1 MAKIKTK
8 VRVIFIIILSYINIE
23 KKKNRRK
30 NRQNSQDYQ
39 NNDEEKKVNEIDQK
53 EEPKKEINNNDF
65 SNEIFH
71 KLINESKK
79 YKKDQNLFLKD
90 KNPYDIVYYNQKS
103 LNSSIDTDSSED
115 EGLSDYKISGYH
127 PVHIGEILLN
137 RYIILQKLGWGNY
150 STTWMALDTKHKN
163 YVAIKIQKSA
173 QQNIN
178 AAYDEVEILTEIEKH
193 INDEDW
199 IKSLNKYWE
208 NNPEKLKKG
217 NIKDHTQILHLLNSF
232 IYHGQNGKHFC
243 LVFEIMGMSLADII
257 KKFNYKG
264 IPLPYVRIITK
275 QILIGLDYLHRFC
288 GIIHTDLKPEN
299 IWICLT
305 KSQIDEINET
315 GKFDYNFHAK
325 KEKIKDE
332 NNTSIEQNI
341 IENKS
346 SSKKKK
352 KKKKKK
358 IIKPKI
364 KIYEHPK
371 LNKKLKEIGFNED
384 DFINYNIKELLD
396 RPKVLSG
403 PKKIFHY
410 FDLTKEDA
418 KDFDSQLENEY
429 ELNIMDYSKSIKKYL
444 SEKKKIIND
453 YEYRIKYMIKDKIIH
468 NINDEK
474 KQLELITSLQK
485 DLFQLF
491 LDIDENI
498 RIKICHFGNACY
510 SNHHFSKEIQ
520 TRQYR
525 APEIILGIN
534 YNETVDIWSLACI
547 VFEMI
552 TGDYLFEPRQKDKSF
567 SKDDDHLAQF
577 IELLDRIP
585 KNFALSG
592 TESKRFFTKDGK
604 LGRINALHKCLL
616 KDVLIKKYHFK
627 KDEAIA
633 LNDFLLPMLEYCP
646 EKRATAKQMLNH
658 PWLKMESKLN
668 YIMNDWEIEK
678 INMIE
683 ETQKEKLSDDNIN
696 NDFSYNYIYSSEEE
710 LAQADQEDN
719 DKYEESDGLLENNGT
734 YVEGLDVSMDSFADY
749 NQ

>member
-1 MAKIKTK
+1 
-8 VRVIFIIILSYINIE
+8 
-23 KKKNRRK
+23 
-30 NRQNSQDYQ
+30 
-39 NNDEEKKVNEIDQK
+39 
-53 EEPKKEINNNDF
+53 
-65 SNEIFH
+65 
-71 KLINESKK
+71 
-79 YKKDQNLFLKD
+79 
-90 KNPYDIVYYNQKS
+90 
-103 LNSSIDTDSSED
+103 
-115 EGLSDYKISGYH
+115 
-127 PVHIGEILLN
+127 
-137 RYIILQKLGWGNY
+137 
-150 STTWMALDTKHKN
+150 MALDTKHKN

-193 INDEDW
+193 INDDDW

-208 NNPEKLKKG
+208 DNPEKIKKG

-264 IPLPYVRIITK
+264 IPMPYVRIITK

-315 GKFDYNFHAK
+315 GKFDYNFHAQ

-332 NNTSIEQNI
+332 NNTSIEQGI
-341 IENKS
+341 IENKTN
-346 SSKKKK
+346 SKKKK

-358 IIKPKI
+358 IVRPKI

-371 LNKKLKEIGFNED
+371 LNKKLKEIGFTED
-384 DFINYNIKELLD
+384 DFVNYNINDLVE
-396 RPKVLSG
+396 RPKVLSV
-403 PKKIFHY
+403 PKKVFHY
-410 FDLTKEDA
+410 FDLGKEDA
-418 KDFDSQLENEY
+418 KDFDTQLENEY

-444 SEKKKIIND
+444 TEKKKITND
-453 YEYRIKYMIKDKIIH
+453 YEYRIKYMIKDKIIR
-468 NINDEK
+468 NITDEK

-485 DLFQLF
+485 DLYQLF

-510 SNHHFSKEIQ
+510 SNHHFSRDIQ

-604 LGRINALHKCLL
+604 LGRISSLHKCLL

-627 KDEAIA
+627 KNEAIA

-646 EKRATAKQMLNH
+646 EKRASAKQMLNH
-658 PWLKMESKLN
+658 PWLKMESKSN
-668 YIMNDWEIEK
+668 YIMSDWEIEK
-678 INMIE
+678 MNMIE
-683 ETQKEKLSDDNIN
+683 ETQKEKLIDDNLN
-696 NDFSYNYIYSSEEE
+696 SEFSNNYIYSSEEE
-710 LAQADQEDN
+710 LAQADEEDN
-719 DKYEESDGLLENNGT
+719 DKYNESDELMENNGK
-734 YVEGLDVSMDSFADY
+734 YVEELDVSMDSFADY

>member
-1 MAKIKTK
+1 
-8 VRVIFIIILSYINIE
+8 
-23 KKKNRRK
+23 
-30 NRQNSQDYQ
+30 
-39 NNDEEKKVNEIDQK
+39 
-53 EEPKKEINNNDF
+53 
-65 SNEIFH
+65 
-71 KLINESKK
+71 
-79 YKKDQNLFLKD
+79 
-90 KNPYDIVYYNQKS
+90 
-103 LNSSIDTDSSED
+103 
-115 EGLSDYKISGYH
+115 
-127 PVHIGEILLN
+127 
-137 RYIILQKLGWGNY
+137 
-150 STTWMALDTKHKN
+150 MALDTKHKN

-178 AAYDEVEILTEIEKH
+178 TAYDEVEILTEIEKH

-208 NNPEKLKKG
+208 DNPERLKKG
-217 NIKDHTQILHLLNSF
+217 NNKDHTQILHLLNSF

-257 KKFNYKG
+257 KKFNHKG
-264 IPLPYVRIITK
+264 IPLSYVRIITK
-275 QILIGLDYLHRFC
+275 QILIGLDYLHRIC

-305 KSQIDEINET
+305 KTQIDEINET
-315 GKFDYNFHAK
+315 GKYDYNFQAQK
-325 KEKIKDE
+325 DKIKDE
-332 NNTSIEQNI
+332 NNSSIEQGI
-341 IENKS
+341 VENKS

-358 IIKPKI
+358 VIKPKI
-364 KIYEHPK
+364 KIYDHPK

-384 DFINYNIKELLD
+384 DFINYNINDLVE
-396 RPKVLSG
+396 RPKVLSV

-410 FDLTKEDA
+410 FDLSKEDA
-418 KDFDSQLENEY
+418 KDFDNQLENEY
-429 ELNIMDYSKSIKKYL
+429 EINVIDYSKSIKKYL
-444 SEKKKIIND
+444 TEKKKIIND
-453 YEYRIKYMIKDKIIH
+453 YEYRIKYMIKDKIIR
-468 NINDEK
+468 NVNDEK

-485 DLFQLF
+485 DLYQLF

-510 SNHHFSKEIQ
+510 SNHHFSKDIQ

-552 TGDYLFEPRQKDKSF
+552 TGDYLFEPRQKDKTF

-592 TESKRFFTKDGK
+592 TESKRFFTKKGE
-604 LGRINALHKCLL
+604 LGRINSLHKCLL

-627 KDEAIA
+627 KNEAIA

-646 EKRATAKQMLNH
+646 EKRASAKQMLNH
-658 PWLKMESKLN
+658 PWLKMESKSN
-668 YIMNDWEIEK
+668 YIMSDWEIEK
-678 INMIE
+678 MNMIE
-683 ETQKEKLSDDNIN
+683 ETQKEKLSEENLN
-696 NDFSYNYIYSSEEE
+696 NEYSNNYIYSSEEE
-710 LAQADQEDN
+710 LAQADEEDN
-719 DKYEESDGLLENNGT
+719 ENYNESDELIENNGK
-734 YVEGLDVSMDSFADY
+734 YVEELDVSMDSFADY
-749 NQ
+749 NEKINK

>member
-1 MAKIKTK
+1 MNGKNKNK
-8 VRVIFIIILSYINIE
+8 K

-30 NRQNSQDYQ
+30 NRQNSQDYE
-39 NNDEEKKVNEIDQK
+39 NNEEEKKVNENGQREDS
-53 EEPKKEINNNDF
+53 KKETNYNDF
-65 SNEIFH
+65 SNEVFR
-71 KLINESKK
+71 KLINEPKK
-79 YKKDQNLFLKD
+79 YKKDQNLFFKD
-90 KNPYDIVYYNQKS
+90 KNPYNIVYYNQKS
-103 LNSSIDTDSSED
+103 IHSSIDTDSSED

-199 IKSLNKYWE
+199 IKALNKYWE
-208 NNPEKLKKG
+208 DNPEKIKKG

-315 GKFDYNFHAK
+315 GKFNYNFHAQ
-325 KEKIKDE
+325 KEKITDD
-332 NNTSIEQNI
+332 NYTSIEQGI
-341 IENKS
+341 IENKTN
-346 SSKKKK
+346 SKKKK

-358 IIKPKI
+358 VIKPKI
-364 KIYEHPK
+364 KIYDHPK

-384 DFINYNIKELLD
+384 DFINYNINDLVE
-396 RPKVLSG
+396 RPKVLSV
-403 PKKIFHY
+403 PKTIF
-410 FDLTKEDA
+410 KEDA
-418 KDFDSQLENEY
+418 KDLDTQLDYEY
-429 ELNIMDYSKSIKKYL
+429 ELNIMDYSKSIKNYL
-444 SEKKKIIND
+444 TEKKKIIND
-453 YEYRIKYMIKDKIIH
+453 YEYRIKYIIKDKIIL

-474 KQLELITSLQK
+474 KQLELKTSLQK
-485 DLFQLF
+485 DLYQLF

-510 SNHHFSKEIQ
+510 SNHHFSREIQ

-604 LGRINALHKCLL
+604 LGRINSLHKCLL

-627 KDEAIA
+627 KNEAIA
-633 LNDFLLPMLEYCP
+633 LNEFLLPMLEYCP
-646 EKRATAKQMLNH
+646 EKRASAKQMLNH

-668 YIMNDWEIEK
+668 YIMSDWEIEK
-678 INMIE
+678 MNMIE
-683 ETQKEKLSDDNIN
+683 ETQKEKLNDDNLN
-696 NDFSYNYIYSSEEE
+696 SEFSNNYIYSSEEE
-710 LAQADQEDN
+710 LAQADEEDN
-719 DKYEESDGLLENNGT
+719 DKYDESDELIENNGK
-734 YVEGLDVSMDSFADY
+734 YVEELDVSMDSFADY

>member
-1 MAKIKTK
+1 MLY
-8 VRVIFIIILSYINIE
+8 IISYINKE

-30 NRQNSQDYQ
+30 NRQNSQDYE
-39 NNDEEKKVNEIDQK
+39 NNEEEKKVNENEQK
-53 EEPKKEINNNDF
+53 EESKKETNFNDF
-65 SNEIFH
+65 SNEVFR
-71 KLINESKK
+71 KLINEPKK
-79 YKKDQNLFLKD
+79 YKKDQNSFFKD
-90 KNPYDIVYYNQKS
+90 KNPYNIVYYNQKS
-103 LNSSIDTDSSED
+103 IHSSIDTDSSED

-199 IKSLNKYWE
+199 IKALNKYWE
-208 NNPEKLKKG
+208 DEPEKIKKG

-305 KSQIDEINET
+305 KSQIDEINEI
-315 GKFDYNFHAK
+315 GKFNYNFHAQ
-325 KEKIKDE
+325 KEKIKDD
-332 NNTSIEQNI
+332 NYTSIEQGI

-346 SSKKKK
+346 NSKKKK

-358 IIKPKI
+358 VIKPKI

-384 DFINYNIKELLD
+384 DFINYNINDLVE
-396 RPKVLSG
+396 RPKVLSV
-403 PKKIFHY
+403 PKTIFHY

-418 KDFDSQLENEY
+418 KDFDTQLDNEY

-444 SEKKKIIND
+444 TEKKKIIND
-453 YEYRIKYMIKDKIIH
+453 YEYRIKYMIKDKIIL

-485 DLFQLF
+485 DLYQLF

-510 SNHHFSKEIQ
+510 SNHHFSREIQ

-592 TESKRFFTKDGK
+592 TESKRFFTKEGK
-604 LGRINALHKCLL
+604 LGRINSLHKCLL

-627 KDEAIA
+627 KNEAIA
-633 LNDFLLPMLEYCP
+633 LNEFLLPMLEYCP
-646 EKRATAKQMLNH
+646 EKRASAKQMLNH

-668 YIMNDWEIEK
+668 YIMSDWEIEK
-678 INMIE
+678 MNMIE
-683 ETQKEKLSDDNIN
+683 ETQKEKL
-696 NDFSYNYIYSSEEE
+696 NDENLNSEFSNNYIYSSEEE
-710 LAQADQEDN
+710 LAQADEEDN
-719 DKYEESDGLLENNGT
+719 DKYDESDELIENNGK
-734 YVEGLDVSMDSFADY
+734 YVEELDVSMDSFADY

>member
-1 MAKIKTK
+1 MF
-8 VRVIFIIILSYINIE
+8 R
-23 KKKNRRK
+23 
-30 NRQNSQDYQ
+30 
-39 NNDEEKKVNEIDQK
+39 
-53 EEPKKEINNNDF
+53 
-65 SNEIFH
+65 
-71 KLINESKK
+71 KLINEPKK
-79 YKKDQNLFLKD
+79 YKKDQNLFFKD
-90 KNPYDIVYYNQKS
+90 KNPYNIVYYNQKS
-103 LNSSIDTDSSED
+103 IHSSIDTDSSED
-115 EGLSDYKISGYH
+115 EGLSDYKIGGYH

-199 IKSLNKYWE
+199 IKALNKYWE
-208 NNPEKLKKG
+208 DNPEKIKKG

-305 KSQIDEINET
+305 KSQIDEINKT
-315 GKFDYNFHAK
+315 GKFDNNFHAQ

-332 NNTSIEQNI
+332 NNSSVEQSI

-346 SSKKKK
+346 NSKKKK

-358 IIKPKI
+358 AKPKY
-364 KIYEHPK
+364 KLYEHSK
-371 LNKKLKEIGFNED
+371 LSQKLKEIGFNED
-384 DFINYNIKELLD
+384 DFNNYNTNNLIE
-396 RPKVLSG
+396 RPKVQSI
-403 PKKIFHY
+403 PKKSFHY
-410 FDLTKEDA
+410 FDLNKEDP
-418 KDFDSQLENEY
+418 KENDSQIESEY
-429 ELNIMDYSKSIKKYL
+429 ELNIMDYSKSLKKYL
-444 SEKKKIIND
+444 TEKKKIKND
-453 YEYRIKYMIKDKIIH
+453 YEYRIKYMIKDKIIL
-468 NINDEK
+468 NVNDEK

-485 DLFQLF
+485 DLYQLF

-498 RIKICHFGNACY
+498 RVKICHFGNACY
-510 SNHHFSKEIQ
+510 LNHHFSKDIQ

-525 APEIILGIN
+525 APEIILGVN

-547 VFEMI
+547 VFEMV
-552 TGDYLFEPRQKDKSF
+552 TGEYLFEPRQKEKSF

-577 IELLDRIP
+577 IELLGRIP

-604 LGRINALHKCLL
+604 LGRINSLHKCLL
-616 KDVLIKKYHFK
+616 KDILIKKYHLRK
-627 KDEAIA
+627 NEAIA

-646 EKRATAKQMLNH
+646 EKRASARKMLSH

-668 YIMNDWEIEK
+668 YIMYDWEIDK

-683 ETQKEKLSDDNIN
+683 ETQKEKNSDDNLN
-696 NDFSYNYIYSSEEE
+696 NDCSNNYIYSSDEE
-710 LAQADQEDN
+710 LAQADDEDN
-719 DKYEESDGLLENNGT
+719 DNYDESEELPENNGK
-734 YVEGLDVSMDSFADY
+734 YVEELEVSMDSFADY

>member
-1 MAKIKTK
+1 MA
-8 VRVIFIIILSYINIE
+8 
-23 KKKNRRK
+23 
-30 NRQNSQDYQ
+30 
-39 NNDEEKKVNEIDQK
+39 
-53 EEPKKEINNNDF
+53 
-65 SNEIFH
+65 
-71 KLINESKK
+71 
-79 YKKDQNLFLKD
+79 
-90 KNPYDIVYYNQKS
+90 
-103 LNSSIDTDSSED
+103 IDTK
-115 EGLSDYKISGYH
+115 Y
-127 PVHIGEILLN
+127 
-137 RYIILQKLGWGNY
+137 
-150 STTWMALDTKHKN
+150 KN

-178 AAYDEVEILTEIEKH
+178 IAYDEVEILTEIEKH

-208 NNPEKLKKG
+208 DKPERLKSG
-217 NIKDHTQILHLLNSF
+217 NFKDHTQILHLLNSF

-264 IPLPYVRIITK
+264 IPISYVKIITK

-288 GIIHTDLKPEN
+288 GIIHTDLRPEN

-315 GKFDYNFHAK
+315 GKFDYNFHAQ
-325 KEKIKDE
+325 KEKTKDD

-341 IENKS
+341 IENRA

-371 LNKKLKEIGFNED
+371 LNKKLKEIGFTED
-384 DFINYNIKELLD
+384 DFINYNINDLVE
-396 RPKVLSG
+396 RPKVLSV
-403 PKKIFHY
+403 PKKVFHY
-410 FDLTKEDA
+410 FDLGKEDV
-418 KDFDSQLENEY
+418 KDFDTQLENEY

-444 SEKKKIIND
+444 TEKKKINND
-453 YEYRIKYMIKDKIIH
+453 YEYRIKYMIKDKIIR
-468 NINDEK
+468 NVSDEK
-474 KQLELITSLQK
+474 KQLELLTNLQK
-485 DLFQLF
+485 DLYQLF

-510 SNHHFSKEIQ
+510 SNHHFSRDIQ

-552 TGDYLFEPRQKDKSF
+552 TGDYLFEPRQKDKTY

-604 LGRINALHKCLL
+604 LGRINSLHKCLL
-616 KDVLIKKYHFK
+616 KDVLVKKYHFK
-627 KDEAIA
+627 KNEAIA

-646 EKRATAKQMLNH
+646 EKRATARQMLNH
-658 PWLKMESKLN
+658 PWLKTESKSN
-668 YIMNDWEIEK
+668 YIMSDWEIEK
-678 INMIE
+678 MNMIE
-683 ETQKEKLSDDNIN
+683 ETQKEKLNDDNLN
-696 NDFSYNYIYSSEEE
+696 SEYSNNYIYSSEEE
-710 LAQADQEDN
+710 LAQGDEEDN
-719 DKYEESDGLLENNGT
+719 DIYEESEELMENNGK
-734 YVEGLDVSMDSFADY
+734 YVEELDVSMDSFADY

>member
-1 MAKIKTK
+1 M
-8 VRVIFIIILSYINIE
+8 
-23 KKKNRRK
+23 
-30 NRQNSQDYQ
+30 
-39 NNDEEKKVNEIDQK
+39 NEIEQK
-53 EEPKKEINNNDF
+53 EEIKKETNFNDL
-65 SNEIFH
+65 SNELFH

-79 YKKDQNLFLKD
+79 YKKDKNPFFKD
-90 KNPYDIVYYNQKS
+90 KNPYNIIYYNQKS

-115 EGLSDYKISGYH
+115 EGLGDYKISGYH

-137 RYIILQKLGWGNY
+137 RYIILQKLGWGQY

-208 NNPEKLKKG
+208 DNPEKIKKG
-217 NIKDHTQILHLLNSF
+217 NNKDHTQILHLLNSF

-275 QILIGLDYLHRFC
+275 QILIGLDYLHRIC

-305 KSQIDEINET
+305 KTQIDEINET
-315 GKFDYNFHAK
+315 GKFDYNFQAQ

-332 NNTSIEQNI
+332 NNSSIEQGI
-341 IENKS
+341 IENKT

-358 IIKPKI
+358 VIKPKI

-371 LNKKLKEIGFNED
+371 LNKRLKEIGFTED
-384 DFINYNIKELLD
+384 DFINYNINDLVE
-396 RPKVLSG
+396 RPKVLSV

-410 FDLTKEDA
+410 FDLTKEDT
-418 KDFDSQLENEY
+418 KEFDNQLENEY
-429 ELNIMDYSKSIKKYL
+429 ELNIMDYNKSIKKYL
-444 SEKKKIIND
+444 TEKKKIIND
-453 YEYRIKYMIKDKIIH
+453 YEYRIQYMIKDKIIS
-468 NINDEK
+468 NVNDEK

-485 DLFQLF
+485 DLYQLF

-510 SNHHFSKEIQ
+510 SNHHFSKDIQ

-552 TGDYLFEPRQKDKSF
+552 TGDYLFEPRQKDKTF

-592 TESKRFFTKDGK
+592 TESKRFFTKKGE
-604 LGRINALHKCLL
+604 LGRINSLHKCLL
-616 KDVLIKKYHFK
+616 KDVLIKKYHLK
-627 KDEAIA
+627 KNEAIA
-633 LNDFLLPMLEYCP
+633 LNNFLLPMLEYCP
-646 EKRATAKQMLNH
+646 EKRASAKQMLNH
-658 PWLKMESKLN
+658 PWLKMESKSN
-668 YIMNDWEIEK
+668 YIMSDWEIEK
-678 INMIE
+678 MNMIE
-683 ETQKEKLSDDNIN
+683 ETQKEKLAEDNIN
-696 NDFSYNYIYSSEEE
+696 CEYSNNYIYSSEEE
-710 LAQADQEDN
+710 LAQADEEDN
-719 DKYEESDGLLENNGT
+719 DNYNESDELIENNGK
-734 YVEGLDVSMDSFADY
+734 YVEELDVSMDSFADY
-749 NQ
+749 NE

>member
-1 MAKIKTK
+1 M
-8 VRVIFIIILSYINIE
+8 FYNSNIE

-30 NRQNSQDYQ
+30 NRQNVSQDYDK
-39 NNDEEKKVNEIDQK
+39 NEEEKKVNENEQNK
-53 EEPKKEINNNDF
+53 ESVKDNNYNDKSDEVFRKIINETKNYKKE
-65 SNEIFH
+65 
-71 KLINESKK
+71 
-79 YKKDQNLFLKD
+79 QNSFFKD
-90 KNPYDIVYYNQKS
+90 KNPYKIVYYNQKS
-103 LNSSIDTDSSED
+103 IKSQIETDSSED

-137 RYIILQKLGWGNY
+137 RYIIIQKLGWGNY
-150 STTWMALDTKHKN
+150 STTWMAIDTKYKN

-178 AAYDEVEILTEIEKH
+178 IAYDEVEILTEIEKH

-208 NNPEKLKKG
+208 YNPGRLKSG
-217 NIKDHTQILHLLNSF
+217 NFKDHTQILHLLNSF

-264 IPLPYVRIITK
+264 IPISYVKIITK

-288 GIIHTDLKPEN
+288 GIIHTDLRPEN

-315 GKFDYNFHAK
+315 GKFDYNFHSQ
-325 KEKIKDE
+325 KEKIKDD
-332 NNTSIEQNI
+332 NNSSIEQNI
-341 IENKS
+341 IENRA

-364 KIYEHPK
+364 KIYEHSN
-371 LNKKLKEIGFNED
+371 LNKKLKEIGFTED
-384 DFINYNIKELLD
+384 DFINFNINDLVE
-396 RPKVLSG
+396 RPKVLSV

-410 FDLTKEDA
+410 FDLGKEDA
-418 KDFDSQLENEY
+418 KDFDAQLENDY
-429 ELNIMDYSKSIKKYL
+429 ELNIMDYNKSIKKYL
-444 SEKKKIIND
+444 TEKKKIIND
-453 YEYRIKYMIKDKIIH
+453 YEYRIKYMIKDKIIR
-468 NINDEK
+468 NISDEK
-474 KQLELITSLQK
+474 KQFELLTNLQK
-485 DLFQLF
+485 DLYQLF
-491 LDIDENI
+491 LDIDESI

-510 SNHHFSKEIQ
+510 SNHHFSRDIQ

-552 TGDYLFEPRQKDKSF
+552 TGDYLFEPRQKDKSY

-604 LGRINALHKCLL
+604 LGRITALHKCLL
-616 KDVLIKKYHFK
+616 KDVLVKKYHFK
-627 KDEAIA
+627 KNEAIA

-646 EKRATAKQMLNH
+646 EKRASAKQMLNH
-658 PWLKMESKLN
+658 PWLKTECKSN
-668 YIMNDWEIEK
+668 YIMSDWEIEK
-678 INMIE
+678 MNMIE
-683 ETQKEKLSDDNIN
+683 ETQKEKL
-696 NDFSYNYIYSSEEE
+696 NDENLNSEYSNNYIYSSEEE
-710 LAQADQEDN
+710 LAQGDEEDN
-719 DKYEESDGLLENNGT
+719 DIYNESDELMENNGK
-734 YVEGLDVSMDSFADY
+734 YVEELDVSMDSFADY

>member
-1 MAKIKTK
+1 MNT
-8 VRVIFIIILSYINIE
+8 
-23 KKKNRRK
+23 
-30 NRQNSQDYQ
+30 
-39 NNDEEKKVNEIDQK
+39 
-53 EEPKKEINNNDF
+53 
-65 SNEIFH
+65 
-71 KLINESKK
+71 SKK
-79 YKKDQNLFLKD
+79 YKKDQNSFFKD
-90 KNPYDIVYYNQKS
+90 KNPYNIVYYNQKS
-103 LNSSIDTDSSED
+103 IHSSIDTDSSED
-115 EGLSDYKISGYH
+115 EGLSEYKISGYH

-137 RYIILQKLGWGNY
+137 RYIILQKLGWGNF

-199 IKSLNKYWE
+199 IKALKKYWE
-208 NNPEKLKKG
+208 DDPERIKKG

-257 KKFNYKG
+257 KKFNCKG
-264 IPLPYVRIITK
+264 IPLSYVRIITK

-315 GKFDYNFHAK
+315 GKFDYNFHAQ
-325 KEKIKDE
+325 KEKIKDD
-332 NNTSIEQNI
+332 NFNSIEQGI
-341 IENKS
+341 IENKTN
-346 SSKKKK
+346 SKKKK

-358 IIKPKI
+358 IVKPKI
-364 KIYEHPK
+364 KIYEHPQ
-371 LNKKLKEIGFNED
+371 LNKKLKEIGFTED
-384 DFINYNIKELLD
+384 DFINYNINDLVE
-396 RPKVLSG
+396 RPKVLSV

-418 KDFDSQLENEY
+418 KDYDTQLENEY
-429 ELNIMDYSKSIKKYL
+429 ELNILDYNKSIKKYL
-444 SEKKKIIND
+444 TEKKKIIND
-453 YEYRIKYMIKDKIIH
+453 YEYRIKYMIKDKILL
-468 NINDEK
+468 NITDEK

-485 DLFQLF
+485 DLYQLF

-498 RIKICHFGNACY
+498 RVKICHFGNACY
-510 SNHHFSKEIQ
+510 SNHHFSRDIQ

-525 APEIILGIN
+525 APEIILGVN

-604 LGRINALHKCLL
+604 LGRINSLRKCLL

-627 KDEAIA
+627 KNEAIA

-646 EKRATAKQMLNH
+646 EKRASAKQMLNH

-668 YIMNDWEIEK
+668 YIMSDWEIEK
-678 INMIE
+678 MNMID
-683 ETQKEKLSDDNIN
+683 ETQKEKSNDDELSN
-696 NDFSYNYIYSSEEE
+696 NYIYSSEEE
-710 LAQADQEDN
+710 LAAADEEDN
-719 DKYEESDGLLENNGT
+719 DKYDESDELIENNGK
-734 YVEGLDVSMDSFADY
+734 YVEELDVSMDSFADY
-749 NQ
+749 NK

>member
-1 MAKIKTK
+1 M
-8 VRVIFIIILSYINIE
+8 
-23 KKKNRRK
+23 
-30 NRQNSQDYQ
+30 SQDYD
-39 NNDEEKKVNEIDQK
+39 NNEEEKKVNENEQNK
-53 EEPKKEINNNDF
+53 EIEKENNYCNEVLRKILDETKNYKKE
-65 SNEIFH
+65 
-71 KLINESKK
+71 
-79 YKKDQNLFLKD
+79 QNSFFKD
-90 KNPYDIVYYNQKS
+90 KNPYKIVYYNQKS
-103 LNSSIDTDSSED
+103 IKSQIETDSSED

-137 RYIILQKLGWGNY
+137 RYIIIQKLGWGSY
-150 STTWMALDTKHKN
+150 STTWMAIDTKYKN

-178 AAYDEVEILTEIEKH
+178 IAYDEVEILTEIEKH

-208 NNPEKLKKG
+208 DNPERLKNG
-217 NIKDHTQILHLLNSF
+217 NVKDHTQILHLLNSF

-243 LVFEIMGMSLADII
+243 LVFEIMGMSLSDII

-264 IPLPYVRIITK
+264 IPISYVKIITK

-288 GIIHTDLKPEN
+288 GIIHTDLRPEN

-315 GKFDYNFHAK
+315 GKFDYNFHAQ
-325 KEKIKDE
+325 KEKIKDD
-332 NNTSIEQNI
+332 NNISIEQNI
-341 IENKS
+341 IENRTN
-346 SSKKKK
+346 SKKKK

-358 IIKPKI
+358 IIRPKI
-364 KIYEHPK
+364 KIYEHPN
-371 LNKKLKEIGFNED
+371 LNKKLKDIGFTED
-384 DFINYNIKELLD
+384 DFINYNINDLVE
-396 RPKVLSG
+396 RPKVLSV
-403 PKKIFHY
+403 PKKVFHY
-410 FDLTKEDA
+410 FDLGKEDV
-418 KDFDSQLENEY
+418 KDFETQLENDY
-429 ELNIMDYSKSIKKYL
+429 ELNIMDYNKSIKKYL
-444 SEKKKIIND
+444 TEKKKIIND
-453 YEYRIKYMIKDKIIH
+453 YEYRIKYMIKDKIIR
-468 NINDEK
+468 NVSDEK
-474 KQLELITSLQK
+474 KQLELLTNLQK
-485 DLFQLF
+485 DLYQLF

-510 SNHHFSKEIQ
+510 SNHHFSRNIQ

-552 TGDYLFEPRQKDKSF
+552 TGDYLFEPRQKDKSY

-604 LGRINALHKCLL
+604 LGRISALHKCLL
-616 KDVLIKKYHFK
+616 KDVLVKKYHFK
-627 KDEAIA
+627 KNEAIA

-646 EKRATAKQMLNH
+646 EKRASARQMLNH
-658 PWLKMESKLN
+658 PWLKAECKSN
-668 YIMNDWEIEK
+668 YIMSDWEIEK
-678 INMIE
+678 MNMIE
-683 ETQKEKLSDDNIN
+683 ETQKEKSNDDNLN
-696 NDFSYNYIYSSEEE
+696 SEYSNNYIYSSEEE
-710 LAQADQEDN
+710 LAQGDEEDN
-719 DKYEESDGLLENNGT
+719 DIYNESDELMENYGKYT
-734 YVEGLDVSMDSFADY
+734 EELDVSMDSFADY

>member
-1 MAKIKTK
+1 MNT
-8 VRVIFIIILSYINIE
+8 
-23 KKKNRRK
+23 
-30 NRQNSQDYQ
+30 
-39 NNDEEKKVNEIDQK
+39 
-53 EEPKKEINNNDF
+53 
-65 SNEIFH
+65 
-71 KLINESKK
+71 SKK
-79 YKKDQNLFLKD
+79 YKKDQNSFFKD
-90 KNPYDIVYYNQKS
+90 KNPYNIVYYNQKS
-103 LNSSIDTDSSED
+103 IHSSIDTDSSED
-115 EGLSDYKISGYH
+115 EGLSEYKISGYH

-137 RYIILQKLGWGNY
+137 RYIILQKLGWGNF

-199 IKSLNKYWE
+199 IKALKKYWE
-208 NNPEKLKKG
+208 DDPERIKKG

-257 KKFNYKG
+257 KKFNCKG
-264 IPLPYVRIITK
+264 IPLSYVRIITK

-315 GKFDYNFHAK
+315 GKFDYNFHAQ
-325 KEKIKDE
+325 KEKIKDD
-332 NNTSIEQNI
+332 NFNSIEQGI
-341 IENKS
+341 IENKTN
-346 SSKKKK
+346 SKKKK

-358 IIKPKI
+358 IVKPKI
-364 KIYEHPK
+364 KIYEHPQ
-371 LNKKLKEIGFNED
+371 LNKKLKEIGFTED
-384 DFINYNIKELLD
+384 DFINYNINDLVE
-396 RPKVLSG
+396 RPKVLSV

-418 KDFDSQLENEY
+418 KDYDTQLENEY
-429 ELNIMDYSKSIKKYL
+429 ELNILDYNKSIKKYL
-444 SEKKKIIND
+444 TEKKKIIND
-453 YEYRIKYMIKDKIIH
+453 YEYRIKYMIKDKILL
-468 NINDEK
+468 NITDEK

-485 DLFQLF
+485 DLYQLF

-498 RIKICHFGNACY
+498 RVKICHFGNACY
-510 SNHHFSKEIQ
+510 SNHHFSRDIQ

-525 APEIILGIN
+525 APEIILGVN

-604 LGRINALHKCLL
+604 LGRINSLRKCLL

-627 KDEAIA
+627 KNEAIA

-646 EKRATAKQMLNH
+646 EKRASAKQMLNH

-668 YIMNDWEIEK
+668 YIMSDWEIEK
-678 INMIE
+678 MNMID
-683 ETQKEKLSDDNIN
+683 ETQKEKSNDDELSN
-696 NDFSYNYIYSSEEE
+696 NYIYSSEEE
-710 LAQADQEDN
+710 LAAADEEDN
-719 DKYEESDGLLENNGT
+719 DKYDESDESIENNGK
-734 YVEGLDVSMDSFADY
+734 YVEELDVSMDSFADY
-749 NQ
+749 NK

>member
-1 MAKIKTK
+1 
-8 VRVIFIIILSYINIE
+8 
-23 KKKNRRK
+23 
-30 NRQNSQDYQ
+30 
-39 NNDEEKKVNEIDQK
+39 
-53 EEPKKEINNNDF
+53 
-65 SNEIFH
+65 
-71 KLINESKK
+71 
-79 YKKDQNLFLKD
+79 
-90 KNPYDIVYYNQKS
+90 
-103 LNSSIDTDSSED
+103 
-115 EGLSDYKISGYH
+115 
-127 PVHIGEILLN
+127 
-137 RYIILQKLGWGNY
+137 
-150 STTWMALDTKHKN
+150 MALDTKHKN

-178 AAYDEVEILTEIEKH
+178 TAYDEVEILTEIEKH

-208 NNPEKLKKG
+208 DNPERLKKG
-217 NIKDHTQILHLLNSF
+217 NNKDHTQILHLLNSF

-257 KKFNYKG
+257 KKFNHKG
-264 IPLPYVRIITK
+264 IPLSYVRIITK
-275 QILIGLDYLHRFC
+275 QILIGLDYLHRIC

-305 KSQIDEINET
+305 KTQIDEINET
-315 GKFDYNFHAK
+315 GKYDYNFQAQK
-325 KEKIKDE
+325 DKIKDE
-332 NNTSIEQNI
+332 NNSSIEQGI
-341 IENKS
+341 VENKS

-358 IIKPKI
+358 VIKPKI
-364 KIYEHPK
+364 KIYDHPK

-384 DFINYNIKELLD
+384 DFINYNINDLVE
-396 RPKVLSG
+396 RPKVLSV

-410 FDLTKEDA
+410 FDLSKEDA
-418 KDFDSQLENEY
+418 KDFDNQLENEY
-429 ELNIMDYSKSIKKYL
+429 EINVIDYSKSIKKYL
-444 SEKKKIIND
+444 TERKKIIND
-453 YEYRIKYMIKDKIIH
+453 YEYRIKYMIKDKIIR
-468 NINDEK
+468 NVNDEK

-485 DLFQLF
+485 DLYQLF

-510 SNHHFSKEIQ
+510 SNHHFSKDIQ

-552 TGDYLFEPRQKDKSF
+552 TGDYLFEPRQKDKTF

-592 TESKRFFTKDGK
+592 TESKRFFTKKGE
-604 LGRINALHKCLL
+604 LGRINSLHKCLL

-627 KDEAIA
+627 KNEAIA

-646 EKRATAKQMLNH
+646 EKRASAKQMLNH
-658 PWLKMESKLN
+658 PWLKMESKSN
-668 YIMNDWEIEK
+668 YIMSDWEIEK
-678 INMIE
+678 MNMIE
-683 ETQKEKLSDDNIN
+683 ETQKEKLSEENLN
-696 NDFSYNYIYSSEEE
+696 NEYSNNYIYSSEEE
-710 LAQADQEDN
+710 LAQADEEDN
-719 DKYEESDGLLENNGT
+719 ENYNESDELIENNGK
-734 YVEGLDVSMDSFADY
+734 YVEELDVSMDSFADY
-749 NQ
+749 NEKINK

>member
-1 MAKIKTK
+1 M
-8 VRVIFIIILSYINIE
+8 FYINIE

-30 NRQNSQDYQ
+30 NRQNSQDYV
-39 NNDEEKKVNEIDQK
+39 NEEKKINENELK
-53 EEPKKEINNNDF
+53 EDLKRETNYNGCSNDV
-65 SNEIFH
+65 FH
-71 KLINESKK
+71 KINESKK
-79 YKKDQNLFLKD
+79 SKNSFFKD
-90 KNPYDIVYYNQKS
+90 KNPYNIVYYNQKS
-103 LNSSIDTDSSED
+103 IHSSIDTDSSED

-199 IKSLNKYWE
+199 IKSLEKYWE
-208 NNPEKLKKG
+208 DTPDKLKKG

-315 GKFDYNFHAK
+315 GKFDYNFHAQ
-325 KEKIKDE
+325 KEKIKED
-332 NNTSIEQNI
+332 NYNPIEQGI
-341 IENKS
+341 IENKTN
-346 SSKKKK
+346 SKKKK

-358 IIKPKI
+358 IVKPKI
-364 KIYEHPK
+364 KIYEHPQ
-371 LNKKLKEIGFNED
+371 LNNKLKEIGFNED
-384 DFINYNIKELLD
+384 DFINYNINDLIE
-396 RPKVLSG
+396 RPKVLSV

-410 FDLTKEDA
+410 FDLTKEDP
-418 KDFDSQLENEY
+418 KDFEAQFENEY
-429 ELNIMDYSKSIKKYL
+429 ELNIMEYNKSIKKYL
-444 SEKKKIIND
+444 TEKKKITND
-453 YEYRIKYMIKDKIIH
+453 YEYRIKYMIKDKILL
-468 NINDEK
+468 NIPDEK

-485 DLFQLF
+485 DLYQLF

-498 RIKICHFGNACY
+498 RVKICHFGNACY
-510 SNHHFSKEIQ
+510 SNHHFSRDIQ

-547 VFEMI
+547 VFEMV
-552 TGDYLFEPRQKDKSF
+552 TGDYLFDPRQKDKSF
-567 SKDDDHLAQF
+567 SKDDDHLARF

-604 LGRINALHKCLL
+604 LGRINSLHKCLL
-616 KDVLIKKYHFK
+616 KDDLIKKYHIK
-627 KDEAIA
+627 KNEAIA

-646 EKRATAKQMLNH
+646 EKRATAKQMLSH

-668 YIMNDWEIEK
+668 YIMSDWEIEK
-678 INMIE
+678 MNLIE
-683 ETQKEKLSDDNIN
+683 ETQKEKMNDDNIN
-696 NDFSYNYIYSSEEE
+696 SELSNNYIYTSEEE
-710 LAQADQEDN
+710 LVEADEEDN
-719 DKYEESDGLLENNGT
+719 DNYNESDELMENNGK
-734 YVEGLDVSMDSFADY
+734 YVEELDVSMDSFADY
-749 NQ
+749 NK

>member
-1 MAKIKTK
+1 MNT
-8 VRVIFIIILSYINIE
+8 
-23 KKKNRRK
+23 
-30 NRQNSQDYQ
+30 
-39 NNDEEKKVNEIDQK
+39 
-53 EEPKKEINNNDF
+53 
-65 SNEIFH
+65 
-71 KLINESKK
+71 SKK
-79 YKKDQNLFLKD
+79 YKKDQNSFFKD
-90 KNPYDIVYYNQKS
+90 KNPYNIVYYNQKS
-103 LNSSIDTDSSED
+103 IHSSIDTDSSED
-115 EGLSDYKISGYH
+115 EGLSEYKISGYH

-137 RYIILQKLGWGNY
+137 RYIILQKLGWGNF

-199 IKSLNKYWE
+199 IKALKKYWE
-208 NNPEKLKKG
+208 DDPERIKKG

-257 KKFNYKG
+257 KKFNCKG
-264 IPLPYVRIITK
+264 IPLSYVRIITK

-315 GKFDYNFHAK
+315 GKFDYNFHAQ
-325 KEKIKDE
+325 KEKIKDD
-332 NNTSIEQNI
+332 NFNSIEQGI
-341 IENKS
+341 IENKTN
-346 SSKKKK
+346 SKKKK

-358 IIKPKI
+358 IVKPKI
-364 KIYEHPK
+364 KIYEHPQ
-371 LNKKLKEIGFNED
+371 LNKKLKEIGFTED
-384 DFINYNIKELLD
+384 DFINYNINDLVE
-396 RPKVLSG
+396 RPKVLSV

-418 KDFDSQLENEY
+418 KDYDTQLENEY
-429 ELNIMDYSKSIKKYL
+429 ELNILDYNKSIKKYL
-444 SEKKKIIND
+444 TEKKKIIND
-453 YEYRIKYMIKDKIIH
+453 YEYRIKYMIKDKILL
-468 NINDEK
+468 NITDEK

-485 DLFQLF
+485 DLYQLF

-498 RIKICHFGNACY
+498 RVKICHFGNACY
-510 SNHHFSKEIQ
+510 SNHHFSRDIQ

-525 APEIILGIN
+525 APEIILGVN

-604 LGRINALHKCLL
+604 LGRINSLRKCLL

-627 KDEAIA
+627 KNEAIA

-646 EKRATAKQMLNH
+646 EKRASAKQMLNH

-668 YIMNDWEIEK
+668 YIMSDWEIEK
-678 INMIE
+678 MNMID
-683 ETQKEKLSDDNIN
+683 ETQKEKSNDDELSN
-696 NDFSYNYIYSSEEE
+696 NYIYSSEEE
-710 LAQADQEDN
+710 LAAADEEDN
-719 DKYEESDGLLENNGT
+719 DKYDESDESIENTGK
-734 YVEGLDVSMDSFADY
+734 YVEELDVSMDSFADY
-749 NQ
+749 NK